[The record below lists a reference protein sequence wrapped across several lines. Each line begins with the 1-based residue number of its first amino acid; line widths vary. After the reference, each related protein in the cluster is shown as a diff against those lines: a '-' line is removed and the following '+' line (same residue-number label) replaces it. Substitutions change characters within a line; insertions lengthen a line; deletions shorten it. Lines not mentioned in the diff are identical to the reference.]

1 MILTRL
7 AKLQVLTFLV
17 ISAIGI
23 SYVGL
28 EYVGIARRDYVVHLD
43 LARGGGIFT
52 NAPVTYRG
60 VPVGRVTSVTLTPG
74 GARADLSLPRDVKVP
89 ADLRAVVGLRS
100 AVGEQYVDLR
110 PSRDGGPYLGAGS
123 VIPAARTTTPL
134 PVEILLTNL
143 DQLVRSVDGDKLNVV
158 ITELGTAFEGN
169 AAALQV
175 LLDSSGSLLDSG
187 QTYLPQTTRLIDDA
201 STVLTTQAEQS
212 AQLRRWAAGLASL
225 SGTLRKSDPDL
236 RRLLANGPPAATEL
250 TALLRGLDPTIGTL
264 LGNLITVNGIAVRR
278 LPGLEQALVTYPLVI
293 AGGYTVVPGDGT
305 AHFGLVVNLND
316 PPPCQYTE
324 TGAHT
329 CTDAEL
335 AAGSGVRSE
344 RNAPRPGTRVAPA
357 PDGGSAPSDSS
368 SRSASGASPSD
379 ASATGAEP
387 PPVAGYDPASGVVTG
402 PDGLPM
408 RFGGTGGQEATAGAQ
423 SWKQL
428 LLSGVTS

>member
-1 MILTRL
+1 MILTRM

-28 EYVGIARRDYVVHLD
+28 NYVGIARRDYVVHLD
-43 LARGGGIFT
+43 LARGGGIFA

-60 VPVGRVTSVTLTPG
+60 VPVGRVSSVRITAA

-89 ADLRAVVGLRS
+89 ADLRAVIGLRS

-110 PSRDGGPYLGAGS
+110 PARDGGPYLDDGS
-123 VIPAARTTTPL
+123 VIPASRTGTPL

-143 DQLVRSVDGDKLNVV
+143 DQLVRSVDGDQLNVV

-169 AAALQV
+169 TAALRL
-175 LLDSSGSLLDSG
+175 LLDSSDHLLDSG
-187 QTYLPQTTRLIDDA
+187 QAYLPQTTRLIDDA
-201 STVLTTQAEQS
+201 STVLTTQAQQS
-212 AQLRRWAAGLASL
+212 AELRRWAAGLASL

-236 RRLLANGPPAATEL
+236 RRLLAGGPPAATEL

-278 LPGLEQALVTYPLVI
+278 LPGLEQVLVTYPLVI
-293 AGGYTVVPGDGT
+293 AGGYTVTPGDGT
-305 AHFGLVVNLND
+305 AHFGLVVNLDD
-316 PPPCQYTE
+316 PPSCRYEQ
-324 TGAHT
+324 TGAQT

-344 RNAPRPGTRVAPA
+344 RNAPRPGGRGRIAPA
-357 PDGGSAPSDSS
+357 TDGGAGPPAASASS
-368 SRSASGASPSD
+368 SAADSA
-379 ASATGAEP
+379 
-387 PPVAGYDPASGVVTG
+387 PVAGYDPASGVVTG
-402 PDGLPM
+402 PDGQPM

-428 LLSGVTS
+428 LLSGVTP